1 MLRTRLLTATA
12 AVALF
17 AAPAAFAQDAMT
29 PVPQEPVT
37 QPAPATAPV
46 VEPAL
51 PATPQATAP
60 AASATTSAQASA
72 TATPAAGNTVVDVL
86 RSNGQ
91 FNTLL
96 TALDAAGLTETL
108 STQPAISIF
117 APTDAAF
124 AALPEADRTRLM
136 DPANAAELRQLLLYH
151 VVVADVNSS
160 QIEGAAGGVETAA
173 RSQVQLNGTG
183 DSIMVDGATVV
194 QADIDASNGA
204 IFAIDQVL
212 NPAASQAAMGD
223 AEAVAPAAT
232 DATEAP
238 VTEAPA
244 ADAAP
249 AAETAP
255 ATETA
260 PAADAMEAPAAPVA
274 APAPAEGS
282 TVTTPT
288 DEVSPTVT
296 DTAPTG
302 EAAGSVSTTSSA
314 PVANPVDTPADQQPD
329 ATNAAPTPTTA
340 DEVAA
345 PESTTVEQEDEE
357 ANPAPTEPQS

>member
-29 PVPQEPVT
+29 PAPQEPVT
-37 QPAPATAPV
+37 QPAPATAPAA
-46 VEPAL
+46 EPAL
-51 PATPQATAP
+51 PATPEAMAP
-60 AASATTSAQASA
+60 TASATTSAQASA

-244 ADAAP
+244 ADA
-249 AAETAP
+249 
-255 ATETA
+255 
-260 PAADAMEAPAAPVA
+260 MEAPVS
-274 APAPAEGS
+274 PASAEGS

-302 EAAGSVSTTSSA
+302 EAAGSVSTTSST
-314 PVANPVDTPADQQPD
+314 PVANPADTPAAQQPD

-345 PESTTVEQEDEE
+345 PESTTVEPEDED
-357 ANPAPTEPQS
+357 AAPAPTEPQS

>member
-255 ATETA
+255 ATEAA
-260 PAADAMEAPAAPVA
+260 PAADAM
-274 APAPAEGS
+274 APAEGS

-314 PVANPVDTPADQQPD
+314 PVANPADTPVDQQPD

-345 PESTTVEQEDEE
+345 PESTTVEPEDAE
-357 ANPAPTEPQS
+357 AAPAPTEPQS